1 MSPRARLLPYLLSFA
16 ILIMAPACVARAEAI
31 VSGTENQLA
40 VEVRDTNVQD
50 VLAILADK
58 FGLRYHGLSAAGRP
72 IVGTY
77 AGSLRTV
84 VTRLLDGYDYV
95 MKVEGGRIE
104 VFVLGVARRN
114 EAGPGHSQTVS
125 APTRRRSD

>member
-1 MSPRARLLPYLLSFA
+1 MSRAHRSNSCRHLRGSPMSPRARLLPYLLSFA

-40 VEVRDTNVQD
+40 VEARDTNVQD
-50 VLAILADK
+50 VLAILAGK
-58 FGLRYHGLSAAGRP
+58 FGLRYHGLSAVGRP

-84 VTRLLDGYDYV
+84 VTRLLDGYDY
-95 MKVEGGRIE
+95 
-104 VFVLGVARRN
+104 
-114 EAGPGHSQTVS
+114 
-125 APTRRRSD
+125 